1 MPRHKVLVVDDNAD
15 SARMLAM
22 LVRLG
27 GHEAKAAFGG
37 EEALEAVREFAP
49 AVAFLDLG
57 MPFMDGFELA
67 RRLRQSPGLAGV
79 VLVAMTGFSEADDVR
94 RAKDAGFD
102 HHLVKPAD
110 PAAVEKLLAGVGA
123 S

>member
-27 GHEAKAAFGG
+27 GHEVKAAVGG
-37 EEALEAVREFAP
+37 AEALAAVRDFTP
-49 AVAFLDLG
+49 GFAFLDLG
-57 MPFMDGFELA
+57 MPLMDGFELA
-67 RRLRQSPGLAGV
+67 RRLRLTPGLERV
-79 VLVAMTGFSEADDVR
+79 VLVAMTGFGDDDHQR
-94 RAKDAGFD
+94 RAREAGFD

-110 PAAVEKLLAGVGA
+110 PAEIEKLLAGAG
-123 S
+123 